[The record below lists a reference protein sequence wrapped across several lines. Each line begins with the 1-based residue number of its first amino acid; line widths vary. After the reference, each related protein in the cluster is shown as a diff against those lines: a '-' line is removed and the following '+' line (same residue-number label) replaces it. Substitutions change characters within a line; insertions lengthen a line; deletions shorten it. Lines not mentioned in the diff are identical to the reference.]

1 MKNTILLFL
10 LSLVFH
16 GFAQETLTLNI
27 GDSTQLKLSTLKIDT
42 EIVGNYAITT
52 YDMEFYNGY
61 NRILEGELAFPLA
74 EGQSVSRFAM
84 EVNGALREA
93 VIVEK
98 ELARVAF
105 ESTVRQTIDPG
116 LLEKT
121 QGNNYKARIYPIQP
135 NKNKRVVISYEQQ
148 LSFSDNHYSYL
159 LPLQFGEKLKRFSLN
174 VLVNGHTGTP
184 SSSDNYLNF
193 TENKNVYSAEIA
205 EKNHAPSDPILIKIP
220 KEHKK
225 INATYYQDYF
235 SLTIPVGA
243 NTRLKAK
250 PNTITL
256 LWDTSLSMKYRD
268 IDKELNVLDAYFNYL
283 SDVTVEF
290 ITFSNAIDQKL
301 NFEIKNSDW
310 SVLRKIIEQQQY
322 DGGTSL
328 GILEN
333 ENFAGDEI
341 LLFSDGL
348 SNLAS
353 YNERSTHPIYTINSL
368 LSADYQS
375 LNSASQKT
383 GGQFINLSRLSLKN
397 ALNLLKYQS
406 YQFLGIDSNKDIYD
420 VYPNTLT
427 TTSNTLTVTGRF
439 NKPTDLELHF
449 GYQSE
454 VVAIIRV
461 DLDNASNSKL
471 SKRLW
476 AKEKLKSLQKN
487 KKENKDVIIK
497 LAKKHHLITDYT
509 SLLILDRIEDYVR
522 YRIEPPAELKEAYK
536 NRIKELKDH
545 ALFDQEDI
553 QDRKEEIAESY
564 EELIQWYTTKFPK
577 KEIKKKQKRN
587 TSNPRPD
594 QSQIATTNPQS
605 NTSSSSATGTASEQV
620 ISTEIDITKNII
632 RGRVIDDS
640 GIPLLGATVLVKG
653 TNRGTQTDFD
663 GNFILNADQG
673 EVLQF
678 SYIGFTSSE
687 MEVSSNLQMTIELE
701 TDNSLDEVVVTAM
714 SVRRERRA
722 ASSVVS
728 VVSVEELESHPS
740 EDVARLLQGRAPG
753 IQITS
758 TIGEPGA
765 TDDIIIRGTNNIN
778 TTNSPLYILNGL
790 VVNENPTS
798 KLSPEEITSM
808 SFIDGKDAS
817 KLYGSRATNGIVIV
831 TTKTGEVEKAE
842 AIEKFNNEVLN
853 SIEFKP
859 WNPEAS
865 YLDILRKEASLED
878 AYAKYLEIRDEYS
891 NSPSFYLDVSDFFEN
906 QNNKLALRVLSNLA
920 EIELDNYELLRALG
934 YKLEYFKKY
943 EQAVY
948 VYEKLLELRPE
959 DPQSYRDLALIYGE
973 NGNYQKSFD
982 LLFKVYDGELLEK
995 DLDERFTGI
1004 EQIAFV
1010 ELNRLV
1016 ARFGKYLNLSKEKRK
1031 LFSKLDIDLRVVI
1044 DWNHNDTDIDLWLTD
1059 PNKEKASYKNT
1070 LTVIGGRMSEDMIEG
1085 FGPEEFLL
1093 KKAIKGKYSVEVD
1106 YFADSLQKISGP
1118 AILKVTIFTN
1128 YGRKNETKKVTL
1140 VRLDKEEDEIEVERI
1155 EF

>member
-1 MKNTILLFL
+1 MKNIILLFL

-16 GFAQETLTLNI
+16 GFAQETLTLRI
-27 GDSTQLKLSTLKIDT
+27 GDSIQLKLNTLKIDT

-159 LPLQFGEKLKRFSLN
+159 LPLQFAEKLKRFSLN

-193 TENKNVYSAEIA
+193 TENKNVYSAAITK
-205 EKNHAPSDPILIKIP
+205 KNHASSDPILIKIP

-235 SLTIPVGA
+235 SLTIPVEA

-290 ITFSNAIDQKL
+290 ITFSNTIDQKL

-310 SVLRKIIEQQQY
+310 SILRKIIEQQQY

-333 ENFAGDEI
+333 ENFASDEI

-353 YNERSTHPIYTINSL
+353 YNECSTHPIYTINSL

-375 LNSASQKT
+375 LNSVSQKT
-383 GGQFINLSRLSLKN
+383 GGQFINLSRLSSKN

-427 TTSNTLTVTGRF
+427 TTSNTLTATGRF

-454 VVAIIRV
+454 VVDIIHV

-476 AKEKLKSLQKN
+476 AKEKLRALQDD
-487 KKENKDVIIK
+487 KKENKDAIIK

-522 YRIEPPAELKEAYK
+522 YRIEPPVELKEAYK
-536 NRIKELKDH
+536 NRIKELKDN

-553 QDRKEEIAESY
+553 QDRKEEIVESY
-564 EELIQWYTTKFPK
+564 EELMQWYTTKFPK

-587 TSNPRPD
+587 TFNSRSN
-594 QSQIATTNPQS
+594 QSQVATTTNTQS
-605 NTSSSSATGTASEQV
+605 NTPSSSTTDITSEQV
-620 ISTEIDITKNII
+620 IGSEIDTTKNSI
-632 RGRVIDDS
+632 RGIVNDDS
-640 GIPLLGATVLVKG
+640 GIPLPGATVLVKG

-663 GNFILNADQG
+663 GNFILNAEHG

-678 SYIGFTSSE
+678 SYIGFASSE
-687 MEVSSNLQMTIELE
+687 IEISSNSQIVIELE
-701 TDNSLDEVVVTAM
+701 TDNNLEEIVVLAQA
-714 SVRRERRA
+714 VRRERRGIGHA
-722 ASSVVS
+722 VS
-728 VVSVEELESHPS
+728 AVTLEELESRPS
-740 EDVARLLQGRAPG
+740 EDVARALQSRVPG

-758 TIGEPGA
+758 TTGEPGA
-765 TDDIIIRGTNNIN
+765 TDSTVIRDNNL
-778 TTNSPLYILNGL
+778 LYILNGL

-842 AIEKFNNEVLN
+842 AIEKFNK
-853 SIEFKP
+853 S
-859 WNPEAS
+859 
-865 YLDILRKEASLED
+865 
-878 AYAKYLEIRDEYS
+878 
-891 NSPSFYLDVSDFFEN
+891 
-906 QNNKLALRVLSNLA
+906 SNL
-920 EIELDNYELLRALG
+920 G
-934 YKLEYFKKY
+934 
-943 EQAVY
+943 
-948 VYEKLLELRPE
+948 
-959 DPQSYRDLALIYGE
+959 
-973 NGNYQKSFD
+973 
-982 LLFKVYDGELLEK
+982 
-995 DLDERFTGI
+995 
-1004 EQIAFV
+1004 
-1010 ELNRLV
+1010 
-1016 ARFGKYLNLSKEKRK
+1016 
-1031 LFSKLDIDLRVVI
+1031 
-1044 DWNHNDTDIDLWLTD
+1044 
-1059 PNKEKASYKNT
+1059 
-1070 LTVIGGRMSEDMIEG
+1070 
-1085 FGPEEFLL
+1085 
-1093 KKAIKGKYSVEVD
+1093 
-1106 YFADSLQKISGP
+1106 
-1118 AILKVTIFTN
+1118 ILKQAIWIF
-1128 YGRKNETKKVTL
+1128 YVKKL
-1140 VRLDKEEDEIEVERI
+1140 VWKMPMQNI
-1155 EF
+1155 